1 MKPWKVRKFFGDVVY
16 DLRNRGLLPVV
27 GLLLVAIVAIPVVI
41 TRGGSSSSA
50 PVADPA
56 AVQDAVAS
64 APEAQS
70 AVVAY
75 EPGLRKYQDRL
86 DRLSP
91 KDPFKQHFSAAVEA
105 ATELSG
111 TVSGGDTGG
120 ATGTTTSTDV
130 SGDTGGGGGGSGT
143 TKSKKKKGKK
153 KKAGVVYS
161 TYQTDV
167 MVGEAAGTLQSL
179 TNVAPLTAL
188 PSDGAPVLIY
198 LGPNTGGN
206 YALFL
211 VSDDATQPTGA
222 GVCIPKPEDCSVL
235 ALAPGQTEDLTYSVD
250 GKVYRIQVVAL
261 RRVNSPRPPS

>member
-1 MKPWKVRKFFGDVVY
+1 MKPWKLRKYFGDVVY

-27 GLLLVAIVAIPVVI
+27 VLLLVAIVAIPIVI
-41 TRGGSSSSA
+41 TRGGSSST
-50 PVADPA
+50 PIADPA

-111 TVSGGDTGG
+111 TVSGSGAGG
-120 ATGTTTSTDV
+120 ATGTTSPTDI
-130 SGDTGGGGGGSGT
+130 SGDTGSGGGSGS
-143 TKSKKKKGKK
+143 TKNKKKKGKK
-153 KKAGVVYS
+153 KAGTVYA

-167 MVGEAAGTLQSL
+167 MVGEAGGTLQSL
-179 TNVAPLTAL
+179 TNVTPLTAL

-211 VSDDATQPTGA
+211 VSDDATQLTGA
-222 GVCIPKPEDCSVL
+222 GVCIPKPEDCSLL
-235 ALAPGQTEDLTYSVD
+235 ALGPGQTEDMTYNVD
-250 GKVYRIQVVAL
+250 GKVYRIQVVGL
-261 RRVNSPRPPS
+261 RLVKSPRPPS

>member
-1 MKPWKVRKFFGDVVY
+1 MKSWKIQKFFGDLVY
-16 DLRNRGLLPVV
+16 DLRNRGLLPVAI
-27 GLLLVAIVAIPVVI
+27 LLLVALVAVPIVIS
-41 TRGGSSSSA
+41 RGGSEPPATSA
-50 PVADPA
+50 ALA
-56 AVQDAVAS
+56 EITE
-64 APEAQS
+64 APEGKS

-75 EPGLRKYQDRL
+75 DAGVRDYKKRL
-86 DRLSP
+86 ADLQS
-91 KDPFKQHFSAAVEA
+91 KDPFQAHFSAAAAA

-111 TVSGGDTGG
+111 TVSGSGGG
-120 ATGTTTSTDV
+120 ATDTTTPTDV
-130 SGDTGGGGGGSGT
+130 SGDSGGGGSGT
-143 TKSKKKKGKK
+143 TKSKKKGKK

-167 MVGEAAGTLQSL
+167 MVGEAGGTLQSL
-179 TNVAPLTAL
+179 SNVAPLTAL

-235 ALAPGQTEDLTYSVD
+235 ALAPGQTEDMTYSVD

-261 RRVNSPRPPS
+261 RRVNSPKPPS

>member
-1 MKPWKVRKFFGDVVY
+1 MKPWKLRKFFGDVVY

-27 GLLLVAIVAIPVVI
+27 VLLLVAIVAIPIVI
-41 TRGGSSSSA
+41 TRGGSSSA
-50 PVADPA
+50 PIADPA

-111 TVSGGDTGG
+111 TVSGDTGG
-120 ATGTTTSTDV
+120 ATGTTTPTDI
-130 SGDTGGGGGGSGT
+130 SGDTGGGGSGT
-143 TKSKKKKGKK
+143 TKGKKKKGKK
-153 KKAGVVYS
+153 KKAGIVYA

-167 MVGEAAGTLQSL
+167 MVGEAGGTLQSL
-179 TNVAPLTAL
+179 TNVTPLTAL

-211 VSDDATQPTGA
+211 VSDDASQLTGA
-222 GVCIPKPEDCSVL
+222 GVCIPKPEDCSLL
-235 ALAPGQTEDLTYSVD
+235 ALAPGQTEDMTYNVD
-250 GKVYRIQVVAL
+250 GKVYRIQVLAL
-261 RRVNSPRPPS
+261 RRVNSPKPPS